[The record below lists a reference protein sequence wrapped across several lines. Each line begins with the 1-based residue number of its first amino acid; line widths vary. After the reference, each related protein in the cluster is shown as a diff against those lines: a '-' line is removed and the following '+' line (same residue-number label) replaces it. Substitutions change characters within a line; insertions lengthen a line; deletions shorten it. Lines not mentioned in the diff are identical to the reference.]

1 MRFIK
6 AYVDGYGKFHNLD
19 FIFEPGFNL
28 FFGPNE
34 AGKTTMMSFLRTIF
48 FGFPG
53 RRDASG
59 RYEPLAGG
67 NHGGRLELETSD
79 KKTFS
84 VSLRPGRTLTGE
96 LIILNGDGSELSG
109 ESAKKTLQAL
119 LHSVSENIY
128 KTVFAFSLTELQQL
142 DSLENDEINAHIY
155 SAGTGIGDVT
165 LPDILKTVEEEKNKI
180 YKPGGTA
187 QIVPKII
194 KELDMVRTE
203 ISDIQKDQE
212 RYKTAVTDIED
223 LRQEQTRLSHII
235 DNKRREKEKASRL
248 KAGRDN
254 VNELNEIEKQIS
266 SLPSVIEEFPSDGAA
281 RLDRFEEKLTEKKE
295 ELQECKNQI
304 SNLST
309 QKDSICIDNKVL
321 PARTGTGGEA
331 EALITSLAEDR
342 SAEIENI
349 KKKDEIESNTASL
362 KTDVSNAIAD
372 IGTDWDEDRVTT
384 IDVGKEAS
392 ENIRV
397 LTEGLSTAQVNVE
410 KAENA
415 LVQEK
420 RNKEESSREF
430 QAFSR
435 NLENARP
442 VIQFKFLLIFGIPMA
457 LGLGAFCWLTFNK
470 PVSGITAAVLGILS
484 IAAIYYVYYKSA
496 SDALDESKGQLL
508 DILET
513 RKTSIEEAEKSL
525 ADAKDE
531 YRQALGK
538 WQGWLRDNGVST
550 ELDRNGIF
558 DLIESVR
565 KARELVRKKEDAEK
579 KLQHIKERSHTYL
592 GRVND
597 ALKLCNLKTT
607 SLDNISQSIHKLEDT
622 LKKQKGLKEKK
633 EHLEERIKELETR
646 EKTIQDIISDLESNI
661 QNLIVEGGAGNA
673 EEFRKHSSVVQKR
686 EDLLK
691 RKKDIEIQ
699 LARLIGSTPEIE
711 KFKEEVAAESDHI
724 TTDHS
729 IEKLESEITQLESKF
744 SEIAQNTGAKK
755 NQISALEKNERLGGL
770 RLEEENLRARLQ
782 EALSE
787 WSVNALC
794 HKLLNMAMTIY
805 ERERQPFVLKH
816 AGRYL
821 DKITEGRYI
830 HVIKKAEGNK
840 LVVETP
846 EGLQKD
852 VNALSRGTAEQLYL
866 SMRLAFIKEYSNRV
880 GTLPLI
886 VDDILVNFDP
896 QRAKA
901 TIRLLNEISRE
912 NQIIMFTCHPNTLD
926 LCKSEIKDFK
936 EPVMIDV

>member
-6 AYVDGYGKFHNLD
+6 AYIDGYGKFHNLD

-53 RRDASG
+53 KKNASG

-67 NHGGRLELETSD
+67 IHGGRLELETSD

-84 VSLRPGRTLTGE
+84 VSLKPGRTLTGE
-96 LIILNGDGSELSG
+96 IIILNGDGSELSG
-109 ESAKKTLQAL
+109 ESAKKTLQVL
-119 LHSVSENIY
+119 LHSISENIY

-180 YKPGGTA
+180 YKSGGTA

-194 KELDMVRTE
+194 KELDMIRYE
-203 ISDIQKDQE
+203 ISDIKKDQE
-212 RYKTAVTDIED
+212 RYKSTIKEIET
-223 LRQEQTRLSHII
+223 LRQEQTRLSHVI

-254 VNELNEIEKQIS
+254 VNELNEIKKKIS
-266 SLPSVIEEFPSDGAA
+266 SLPSVIEKFPLDGAG
-281 RLDRFEEKLTEKKE
+281 RLDKLEERLTERKE

-309 QKDSICIDNKVL
+309 QTDSICIDNKVL
-321 PARTGTGGEA
+321 DA

-349 KKKDEIESNTASL
+349 KRKDEIVSSIISL
-362 KTDVSNAIAD
+362 RTDVSNAIAD
-372 IGTDWDEDRVTT
+372 IGTDWDEDRVIT
-384 IDVGKEAS
+384 IDVGKETS

-410 KAENA
+410 KAENI

-420 RNKEESSREF
+420 KNKEESSREF

-435 NLENARP
+435 NLETPEPESRL
-442 VIQFKFLLIFGIPMA
+442 KYLLIFGMPFVVI
-457 LGLGAFCWLTFNK
+457 LGILFWTTLK
-470 PVSGITAAVLGILS
+470 PVSGIIVVILGF
-484 IAAIYYVYYKSA
+484 IAMAFYYSYYKTPKSYP
-496 SDALDESKGQLL
+496 DESKEQLL
-508 DILET
+508 DILGA
-513 RKTSIEEAEKSL
+513 RKKSIEEAEKSL
-525 ADAKDE
+525 IDAKDK
-531 YRQALGK
+531 YQRALEK
-538 WQGWLRDNGVST
+538 WQGWLRDNGFST

-558 DLIESVR
+558 GLIESVR
-565 KARELVRKKEDAEK
+565 KDRELIRKKEEAEK
-579 KLQHIKERSHTYL
+579 KLQHVKDRSHTYL

-597 ALKLCNLKTT
+597 TLKQCNLETT
-607 SLDNISQSIHKLEDT
+607 SLDNISQSIHKLDDA

-633 EHLEERIKELETR
+633 EHLEERIRELETR
-646 EKTIQDIISDLESNI
+646 GKTIQDIINDIENNI
-661 QNLIVEGGAGNA
+661 QNLIVEGGVRNA
-673 EEFRKHSSVVQKR
+673 EEFRKHSNVVQKR
-686 EDLLK
+686 ERLLESKNDL
-691 RKKDIEIQ
+691 EIQ
-699 LARLIGSTPEIE
+699 LARLIGSAPEIE
-711 KFKEEVAAESDHI
+711 KFKEEVTAETDPM
-724 TTDHS
+724 TTDQS
-729 IEKLESEITQLESKF
+729 IEKLENEITQLEVELSG
-744 SEIAQNTGAKK
+744 IAQNIGAKK
-755 NQISALEKNERLGGL
+755 NQISELEKNERLGGL
-770 RLEEENLRARLQ
+770 RLEEENLKARLQ
-782 EALSE
+782 EAISE

-794 HKLLNMAMTIY
+794 HKLLNDAMAVY
-805 ERERQPFVLKH
+805 ERERQPLVLKH
-816 AGRYL
+816 AGKYL
-821 DKITEGRYI
+821 DKITEGRYVR
-830 HVIKKAEGNK
+830 VIKKAEGNK

-846 EGLQKD
+846 EGLQKS
-852 VNALSRGTAEQLYL
+852 VTALSRGTAEQLYL
-866 SMRLAFIKEYSNRV
+866 SMRLAFIKEYANRV

-886 VDDILVNFDP
+886 VDDILVNFDS
-896 QRAKA
+896 QRAKT
-901 TIRLLNEISRE
+901 TIRLLNEISGE

-926 LCKSEIKDFK
+926 LCKKEIKDFK
-936 EPVMIDV
+936 EPVLIDV

>member
-6 AYVDGYGKFHNLD
+6 AYVDGYGKFNNRD
-19 FIFEPGFNL
+19 FVFEPGFNL
-28 FFGPNE
+28 FLGPNE

-67 NHGGRLELETSD
+67 IHGGRLELETSD

-84 VSLRPGRTLTGE
+84 VSLKPGRTLTGE
-96 LIILNGDGSELSG
+96 IIILNGDGSELSG
-109 ESAKKTLQAL
+109 EGARKTLSAL
-119 LHSVSENIY
+119 LHGVSENIY

-180 YKPGGTA
+180 YKPGGTS
-187 QIVPKII
+187 QIVPKIT
-194 KELDMVRTE
+194 KELESVRAE
-203 ISDIQKDQE
+203 ISDIKKDQE
-212 RYKTAVTDIED
+212 RYKSTIKEIEN
-223 LRQEQTRLSHII
+223 LRQEQTRLSHVI

-266 SLPSVIEEFPSDGAA
+266 SLPSVIEEFPLDGAG
-281 RLDRFEEKLTEKKE
+281 RLDKLEEKLTERKE

-304 SNLST
+304 NNLST

-321 PARTGTGGEA
+321 EA
-331 EALITSLAEDR
+331 EALISSLAEDR

-349 KKKDEIESNTASL
+349 KKKDEIESNTTSL
-362 KTDVSNAIAD
+362 KTDVSNAITD
-372 IGTDWDEDRVTT
+372 IGTDWDEDRVIT

-397 LTEGLSTAQVNVE
+397 LTEGLSNAQINVE

-430 QAFSR
+430 QAFSH
-435 NLENARP
+435 NLETLKPESRL
-442 VIQFKFLLIFGIPMA
+442 KYLLIFGMPFVVI
-457 LGLGAFCWLTFNK
+457 
-470 PVSGITAAVLGILS
+470 LGILFWTTLKPIS
-484 IAAIYYVYYKSA
+484 GIIVVILGFIAIAFCYFYYKTPKSYP
-496 SDALDESKGQLL
+496 DESKEQLP
-508 DILET
+508 DILGA
-513 RKTSIEEAEKSL
+513 RKKSIEETEKALSN
-525 ADAKDE
+525 AKDE
-531 YRQALGK
+531 HKRALGK
-538 WQGWLRDNGVST
+538 WQGWLRDNRFST

-565 KARELVRKKEDAEK
+565 KARELIRKKKEAEK
-579 KLQHIKERSHTYL
+579 KLQHVEERAHTYL

-607 SLDNISQSIHKLEDT
+607 SLDNISQSIHKLDDT
-622 LKKQKGLKEKK
+622 LKKQKGFKEKK
-633 EHLEERIKELETR
+633 EHLEERIRELETR
-646 EKTIQDIISDLESNI
+646 KKTIQNIINDLENSI

-673 EEFRKHSSVVQKR
+673 EEFRKHSTVVQKR
-686 EDLLK
+686 ERLME
-691 RKKDIEIQ
+691 RKNTLEIQ
-699 LARLIGSTPEIE
+699 LARLIGSAPEIE
-711 KFKEEVAAESDHI
+711 KFKEEVTAETDPM
-724 TTDHS
+724 TTDQS
-729 IEKLESEITQLESKF
+729 IEKLENEITQLEGELSG
-744 SEIAQNTGAKK
+744 ITQNIGAKK
-755 NQISALEKNERLGGL
+755 NQISELEKNERLGGL
-770 RLEEENLRARLQ
+770 RLEEENLKARLQ
-782 EALSE
+782 EAISE
-787 WSVNALC
+787 WSVNAMC
-794 HKLLNMAMTIY
+794 YTLLNKAMTIY
-805 ERERQPFVLKH
+805 EKERQPFVLKH

-830 HVIKKAEGNK
+830 RVIKKAEGNK

-846 EGLQKD
+846 EGLQKS

-866 SMRLAFIKEYSNRV
+866 SMRLAFIKEYANRV
-880 GTLPLI
+880 GTLPII

-896 QRAKA
+896 QRAKT
-901 TIRLLNEISRE
+901 TIRLLNEISKE

-926 LCKSEIKDFK
+926 LCKKEIKDFK
-936 EPVMIDV
+936 EPVLIDV

>member
-6 AYVDGYGKFHNLD
+6 AYVDGYGKFNNRD
-19 FIFEPGFNL
+19 FVFEPGFNL
-28 FFGPNE
+28 FLGPNE

-67 NHGGRLELETSD
+67 IHGGRLELETSD

-84 VSLRPGRTLTGE
+84 VSLKPGRTLTGE
-96 LIILNGDGSELSG
+96 IIILNGDGSELSG
-109 ESAKKTLQAL
+109 EGARKTLSAL
-119 LHSVSENIY
+119 LHGVSENIY

-180 YKPGGTA
+180 YKPGGTS
-187 QIVPKII
+187 QIVPKIT
-194 KELDMVRTE
+194 KELESVRAE
-203 ISDIQKDQE
+203 ISDIKKDQE
-212 RYKTAVTDIED
+212 RYKSTIKEIEN
-223 LRQEQTRLSHII
+223 LRQEQTRLSHVI

-266 SLPSVIEEFPSDGAA
+266 SLPSVIEKFPLDGAG
-281 RLDRFEEKLTEKKE
+281 RLDKLEEKLTERKE

-304 SNLST
+304 NNLST

-321 PARTGTGGEA
+321 EA
-331 EALITSLAEDR
+331 EALISSLAEDR

-349 KKKDEIESNTASL
+349 KKKDEIESNTTSL
-362 KTDVSNAIAD
+362 KTDVSNAITD
-372 IGTDWDEDRVTT
+372 IGTDWDEDRVIT

-397 LTEGLSTAQVNVE
+397 LTEGLSNAQINVE

-430 QAFSR
+430 QAFSH
-435 NLENARP
+435 NLETLKPESRL
-442 VIQFKFLLIFGIPMA
+442 KYLLIFGMPFVVI
-457 LGLGAFCWLTFNK
+457 
-470 PVSGITAAVLGILS
+470 LGILFWTTLKPIS
-484 IAAIYYVYYKSA
+484 GIIVVILGFIAIAFCYFYYKTPKSYP
-496 SDALDESKGQLL
+496 DESKEQLP
-508 DILET
+508 DILGA
-513 RKTSIEEAEKSL
+513 RKKSIEETEKALSN
-525 ADAKDE
+525 AKDE
-531 YRQALGK
+531 HKRALGK
-538 WQGWLRDNGVST
+538 WQGWLRDNRFST

-565 KARELVRKKEDAEK
+565 KARELIRKKKEAEK
-579 KLQHIKERSHTYL
+579 KLQHVEERSHTYL

-607 SLDNISQSIHKLEDT
+607 SLDNISQSIHKLDDT
-622 LKKQKGLKEKK
+622 LKKQKGFKEKK
-633 EHLEERIKELETR
+633 EHLEERIRELETR
-646 EKTIQDIISDLESNI
+646 KKTIQNIINDLENSI

-673 EEFRKHSSVVQKR
+673 EEFRKHSTVVQKR
-686 EDLLK
+686 ERLME
-691 RKKDIEIQ
+691 RKNTLEIQ
-699 LARLIGSTPEIE
+699 LARLIGSAPEIE
-711 KFKEEVAAESDHI
+711 KFKEEVTAETDPM
-724 TTDHS
+724 TTDQS
-729 IEKLESEITQLESKF
+729 IEKLENEITQLEGELSG
-744 SEIAQNTGAKK
+744 ITQNIGAKK
-755 NQISALEKNERLGGL
+755 NQISELEKNERLGGL
-770 RLEEENLRARLQ
+770 RLEEENLKARLQ
-782 EALSE
+782 EAISE
-787 WSVNALC
+787 WSVNAMC
-794 HKLLNMAMTIY
+794 YTLLNKAMTIY
-805 ERERQPFVLKH
+805 EKERQPFVLKH

-830 HVIKKAEGNK
+830 RVIKKAEGNK

-846 EGLQKD
+846 EGLQKS

-866 SMRLAFIKEYSNRV
+866 SMRLAFIKEYANRV
-880 GTLPLI
+880 GTLPII

-896 QRAKA
+896 QRAKT
-901 TIRLLNEISRE
+901 TIRLLNEISKE

-926 LCKSEIKDFK
+926 LCKKEIKDFK
-936 EPVMIDV
+936 EPVLIDV

>member
-6 AYVDGYGKFHNLD
+6 AYVDGYGKFNNRD
-19 FIFEPGFNL
+19 FVFEPGFNL
-28 FFGPNE
+28 FLGPNE

-67 NHGGRLELETSD
+67 IHGGRLELETSD

-84 VSLRPGRTLTGE
+84 VSLKPGRILTGE
-96 LIILNGDGSELSG
+96 IIILNGDGSELSG
-109 ESAKKTLQAL
+109 EGARKTLSAL
-119 LHSVSENIY
+119 LHGVSENIY

-180 YKPGGTA
+180 YKPGGTS
-187 QIVPKII
+187 QIVPKIT
-194 KELDMVRTE
+194 KELESVRAE
-203 ISDIQKDQE
+203 ISDIKKDQE
-212 RYKTAVTDIED
+212 RYKSTIKEIEN
-223 LRQEQTRLSHII
+223 LRQEQTRLSHVI

-266 SLPSVIEEFPSDGAA
+266 SLPSVIEEFPLDGAG
-281 RLDRFEEKLTEKKE
+281 RLDKLEEKLTERKE

-304 SNLST
+304 NNLST

-321 PARTGTGGEA
+321 EA
-331 EALITSLAEDR
+331 EALISSLAEDR

-349 KKKDEIESNTASL
+349 KKKDEIESNTTSL
-362 KTDVSNAIAD
+362 KTDVSNAITD
-372 IGTDWDEDRVTT
+372 IGTDWDEDRVIT

-397 LTEGLSTAQVNVE
+397 LTEGLSNAQINVE

-430 QAFSR
+430 QAFSH
-435 NLENARP
+435 NLETLKPESRL
-442 VIQFKFLLIFGIPMA
+442 KYLLIFGMPFVVI
-457 LGLGAFCWLTFNK
+457 
-470 PVSGITAAVLGILS
+470 LGILFWTTLKPIS
-484 IAAIYYVYYKSA
+484 GIIVVILGFIAIAFCYFYYKTPKSYP
-496 SDALDESKGQLL
+496 DESKEQLP
-508 DILET
+508 DILGA
-513 RKTSIEEAEKSL
+513 RKKSIEETEKALSN
-525 ADAKDE
+525 AKDE
-531 YRQALGK
+531 HKRALGK
-538 WQGWLRDNGVST
+538 WQGWLRDNRFST

-565 KARELVRKKEDAEK
+565 KARELIRKKKEAEK
-579 KLQHIKERSHTYL
+579 KLQHVEERSHTYL

-607 SLDNISQSIHKLEDT
+607 SLDNISQSIHKLDDT
-622 LKKQKGLKEKK
+622 LKKQKGFKEKK
-633 EHLEERIKELETR
+633 EHLEERIRELETR
-646 EKTIQDIISDLESNI
+646 KKTIQNIINDLENSI

-673 EEFRKHSSVVQKR
+673 EEFRKHSTVVQKR
-686 EDLLK
+686 ERLME
-691 RKKDIEIQ
+691 RKNTLEIQ
-699 LARLIGSTPEIE
+699 LARLIGSAPEIE
-711 KFKEEVAAESDHI
+711 KFKEEVTAETDPM
-724 TTDHS
+724 TTDQS
-729 IEKLESEITQLESKF
+729 IEKLETEITQLEGELSG
-744 SEIAQNTGAKK
+744 ITQNIGAKK
-755 NQISALEKNERLGGL
+755 NQISELEKNERLGGL
-770 RLEEENLRARLQ
+770 RLEEENLKARLQ
-782 EALSE
+782 EAISE
-787 WSVNALC
+787 WSVNAMC
-794 HKLLNMAMTIY
+794 YTLLNKAMTIY
-805 ERERQPFVLKH
+805 EKERQPFVLKH

-830 HVIKKAEGNK
+830 RVIKKAEGNK

-846 EGLQKD
+846 EGLQKS

-866 SMRLAFIKEYSNRV
+866 SMRLAFIKEYANRV
-880 GTLPLI
+880 GTLPII

-896 QRAKA
+896 QRAKT
-901 TIRLLNEISRE
+901 TIRLLNEISKE

-926 LCKSEIKDFK
+926 LCKKEIKDFK
-936 EPVMIDV
+936 EPVLIDV

>member
-6 AYVDGYGKFHNLD
+6 AYVDGYGKFNNRD
-19 FIFEPGFNL
+19 FVFEPGFNL
-28 FFGPNE
+28 FLGPNE

-67 NHGGRLELETSD
+67 IHGGRLELETSD

-84 VSLRPGRTLTGE
+84 VSLKPGRTLTGE
-96 LIILNGDGSELSG
+96 IIILNGDGSELSG
-109 ESAKKTLQAL
+109 EGARKTLSAL
-119 LHSVSENIY
+119 LHGVSENIY

-180 YKPGGTA
+180 YKPGGTS
-187 QIVPKII
+187 QIVPKIT
-194 KELDMVRTE
+194 KELESVRAE
-203 ISDIQKDQE
+203 ISDIKKDQE
-212 RYKTAVTDIED
+212 RYKSTIKEIEN
-223 LRQEQTRLSHII
+223 LRQEQTRLSHVI

-266 SLPSVIEEFPSDGAA
+266 SLPSVIEEFPLDGAG
-281 RLDRFEEKLTEKKE
+281 RLDKLEEKLTERKE

-304 SNLST
+304 NNLST

-321 PARTGTGGEA
+321 EA
-331 EALITSLAEDR
+331 EALISSLAEDR

-349 KKKDEIESNTASL
+349 KKKDEIESNTTSL
-362 KTDVSNAIAD
+362 KTDVSNAITD
-372 IGTDWDEDRVTT
+372 IGTDWDEDRVIT

-397 LTEGLSTAQVNVE
+397 LTEGLSNAQINVE

-430 QAFSR
+430 QAFSH
-435 NLENARP
+435 NLETLKPESRL
-442 VIQFKFLLIFGIPMA
+442 KYLLIFGMPFVVI
-457 LGLGAFCWLTFNK
+457 
-470 PVSGITAAVLGILS
+470 LGILFWTTLKPIS
-484 IAAIYYVYYKSA
+484 GIIVVILGFIAIAFCYFYYKTPKSYP
-496 SDALDESKGQLL
+496 DESKEQLP
-508 DILET
+508 DILGA
-513 RKTSIEEAEKSL
+513 RKKSIEETEKALSN
-525 ADAKDE
+525 AKDE
-531 YRQALGK
+531 HKRALGK
-538 WQGWLRDNGVST
+538 WQGWLRDNRFST

-565 KARELVRKKEDAEK
+565 KARELIRKKKEAEK
-579 KLQHIKERSHTYL
+579 KLQHVEERSHTYL

-607 SLDNISQSIHKLEDT
+607 SLDNISQSIHKLDDT
-622 LKKQKGLKEKK
+622 LKKQKGFKEKK
-633 EHLEERIKELETR
+633 EHLEERIRELETR
-646 EKTIQDIISDLESNI
+646 GKTIQNIIKDLENSI

-673 EEFRKHSSVVQKR
+673 EEFRKHSTVVQKR
-686 EDLLK
+686 ERLME
-691 RKKDIEIQ
+691 RKNTLEIQ
-699 LARLIGSTPEIE
+699 LARLIGSAPEIE
-711 KFKEEVAAESDHI
+711 KFKEEVTAETDPM
-724 TTDHS
+724 TTDQS
-729 IEKLESEITQLESKF
+729 IEKLENEITQLEGELSG
-744 SEIAQNTGAKK
+744 ITQNIGAKK
-755 NQISALEKNERLGGL
+755 NQISELEKNERLGGL
-770 RLEEENLRARLQ
+770 RLEEENLKARLQ
-782 EALSE
+782 EAISE
-787 WSVNALC
+787 WSVNAMC
-794 HKLLNMAMTIY
+794 YTLLNKAMTIY
-805 ERERQPFVLKH
+805 EKERQPFVLKH

-830 HVIKKAEGNK
+830 RVIKKAEGNK

-846 EGLQKD
+846 EGLQKS

-866 SMRLAFIKEYSNRV
+866 SMRLAFIKEYANRV
-880 GTLPLI
+880 GTLPII

-896 QRAKA
+896 QRAKT
-901 TIRLLNEISRE
+901 TIRLLNEISKE

-926 LCKSEIKDFK
+926 LCKKEIKDFK
-936 EPVMIDV
+936 EPVLIDV

>member
-6 AYVDGYGKFHNLD
+6 AYIDGYGKFHNLD

-53 RRDASG
+53 KKNASG

-67 NHGGRLELETSD
+67 IHGGRLELETSD

-84 VSLRPGRTLTGE
+84 VSLKPGRTLTGE
-96 LIILNGDGSELSG
+96 IIILNGDGSELSG
-109 ESAKKTLQAL
+109 ESAKKTLQVL
-119 LHSVSENIY
+119 LHSISENIY

-194 KELDMVRTE
+194 KELDMIRYE
-203 ISDIQKDQE
+203 ISDIKKDQE
-212 RYKTAVTDIED
+212 RYKSTIKEIET
-223 LRQEQTRLSHII
+223 LRQEQTRLSHVI

-254 VNELNEIEKQIS
+254 VNELNEIKKQIS
-266 SLPSVIEEFPSDGAA
+266 SLPSVIEKFPLDGAG
-281 RLDRFEEKLTEKKE
+281 RLDKLEEKLTERKE

-309 QKDSICIDNKVL
+309 QTDSICIDNKVL
-321 PARTGTGGEA
+321 DA

-349 KKKDEIESNTASL
+349 KRKDEIVTSIISL
-362 KTDVSNAIAD
+362 RTDVSNAIAD
-372 IGTDWDEDRVTT
+372 IGTDWDEDRVIT
-384 IDVGKEAS
+384 IDVGKETS

-410 KAENA
+410 KAENI

-420 RNKEESSREF
+420 KNKEESSREF

-435 NLENARP
+435 NLETPKPESRL
-442 VIQFKFLLIFGIPMA
+442 KYLLIFGMPFVVI
-457 LGLGAFCWLTFNK
+457 LGILLWTTLK
-470 PVSGITAAVLGILS
+470 PVSGIIVVILGF
-484 IAAIYYVYYKSA
+484 IAIAFYYFYYKTPKSYP
-496 SDALDESKGQLL
+496 DESKEQLL
-508 DILET
+508 DILGA
-513 RKTSIEEAEKSL
+513 RKKSIEKAEKSL
-525 ADAKDE
+525 IDAKDK
-531 YRQALGK
+531 YQRALEK
-538 WQGWLRDNGVST
+538 WQGWLRDNGFST

-558 DLIESVR
+558 GLIESVR
-565 KARELVRKKEDAEK
+565 KDRELIRKKEEAEK
-579 KLQHIKERSHTYL
+579 KLQHVKERSHTYL

-597 ALKLCNLKTT
+597 ALKQCNLETT
-607 SLDNISQSIHKLEDT
+607 SLDNISQSIHKLDDA

-633 EHLEERIKELETR
+633 EHLEGRIRELETR
-646 EKTIQDIISDLESNI
+646 GKTIQDIINDIENNI
-661 QNLIVEGGAGNA
+661 QNLIVEGGVRNA
-673 EEFRKHSSVVQKR
+673 EEFRKHSNVVQKR
-686 EDLLK
+686 ERLLESKNDL
-691 RKKDIEIQ
+691 EIQ
-699 LARLIGSTPEIE
+699 LARLIGSAPEIE
-711 KFKEEVAAESDHI
+711 KFKEEVTAE
-724 TTDHS
+724 TDPLATDQS
-729 IEKLESEITQLESKF
+729 IEKLENEITQLEVELSG
-744 SEIAQNTGAKK
+744 ITQNIGAKK
-755 NQISALEKNERLGGL
+755 NQISELEKNERLGGL
-770 RLEEENLRARLQ
+770 RLEEETLKARLQ
-782 EALSE
+782 EAISE

-794 HKLLNMAMTIY
+794 HKLLNDAMAVY
-805 ERERQPFVLKH
+805 ERERQPLVLKH
-816 AGRYL
+816 AGKYL
-821 DKITEGRYI
+821 DKITEGRYVR
-830 HVIKKAEGNK
+830 VIKKAEGNK

-846 EGLQKD
+846 EGLQKS
-852 VNALSRGTAEQLYL
+852 VTALSRGTAEQLYL
-866 SMRLAFIKEYSNRV
+866 SMRLAFIKEYANRV

-886 VDDILVNFDP
+886 VDDILVNFDS
-896 QRAKA
+896 QRAKT
-901 TIRLLNEISRE
+901 TIRLLNEISGE

-926 LCKSEIKDFK
+926 LCKKEIKDFK
-936 EPVMIDV
+936 EPVLIDV

>member
-6 AYVDGYGKFHNLD
+6 AYVDGYGKFNNRD
-19 FIFEPGFNL
+19 FVFEPGFNL
-28 FFGPNE
+28 FLGPNE

-67 NHGGRLELETSD
+67 IHGGRLELETSD

-84 VSLRPGRTLTGE
+84 VSLKPGRTLTGE
-96 LIILNGDGSELSG
+96 IIILNGDGSELSG
-109 ESAKKTLQAL
+109 EGARKTLSAL
-119 LHSVSENIY
+119 LHGVSENIY

-180 YKPGGTA
+180 YKPGGTS
-187 QIVPKII
+187 QIVPKIT
-194 KELDMVRTE
+194 KELESVRAE
-203 ISDIQKDQE
+203 ISDIKKDQE
-212 RYKTAVTDIED
+212 RYKSTIKEIEN
-223 LRQEQTRLSHII
+223 LRQEQTRLSHVI

-266 SLPSVIEEFPSDGAA
+266 SLPSVIEEFPLDGAG
-281 RLDRFEEKLTEKKE
+281 RLDKLEEKLTERKE

-304 SNLST
+304 NNLST

-321 PARTGTGGEA
+321 EA
-331 EALITSLAEDR
+331 EALISSLAEDR

-349 KKKDEIESNTASL
+349 KKKDEIESNTTSL
-362 KTDVSNAIAD
+362 KTDVSNAITD
-372 IGTDWDEDRVTT
+372 IGTDWDEDRVIT

-397 LTEGLSTAQVNVE
+397 LTEGLSNAQINVE

-430 QAFSR
+430 QAFSH
-435 NLENARP
+435 NLETLKPESRL
-442 VIQFKFLLIFGIPMA
+442 KYLLIFGMPFVVI
-457 LGLGAFCWLTFNK
+457 
-470 PVSGITAAVLGILS
+470 LGILFWTTLKPIS
-484 IAAIYYVYYKSA
+484 GIIVVILGFIAIAFCYFYYKTPKSYP
-496 SDALDESKGQLL
+496 DESKEQLP
-508 DILET
+508 DILGA
-513 RKTSIEEAEKSL
+513 RKKSIEETEKALSN
-525 ADAKDE
+525 AKDE
-531 YRQALGK
+531 HKRALGK
-538 WQGWLRDNGVST
+538 WQGWLRDNRFSI

-565 KARELVRKKEDAEK
+565 KARELIRKKKEAEK
-579 KLQHIKERSHTYL
+579 KLQHVEERSHTYL

-607 SLDNISQSIHKLEDT
+607 SLDNISQSIHKLDDT
-622 LKKQKGLKEKK
+622 LKKQKGFKEKK
-633 EHLEERIKELETR
+633 EHLEERIRELETR
-646 EKTIQDIISDLESNI
+646 GKTIQNIIKDLENSI

-673 EEFRKHSSVVQKR
+673 EEFRKHSTVVQKR
-686 EDLLK
+686 ERLME
-691 RKKDIEIQ
+691 RKNTLEIQ
-699 LARLIGSTPEIE
+699 LARLIGSAPEIE
-711 KFKEEVAAESDHI
+711 KFKEEVTAETDPM
-724 TTDHS
+724 TTDQS
-729 IEKLESEITQLESKF
+729 IEKLENEITQLEGELSG
-744 SEIAQNTGAKK
+744 ITQNIGAKK
-755 NQISALEKNERLGGL
+755 NQISELEKNERLGGL
-770 RLEEENLRARLQ
+770 RLEEENLKARLQ
-782 EALSE
+782 EAISE
-787 WSVNALC
+787 WSVNAMC
-794 HKLLNMAMTIY
+794 YTLLNKAMTIY
-805 ERERQPFVLKH
+805 EKERQPFVLKH

-830 HVIKKAEGNK
+830 RVIKKAEGNK

-846 EGLQKD
+846 EGLQKS

-866 SMRLAFIKEYSNRV
+866 SMRLAFIKEYANRV
-880 GTLPLI
+880 GTLPII

-896 QRAKA
+896 QRAKT
-901 TIRLLNEISRE
+901 TIRLLNEISKE

-926 LCKSEIKDFK
+926 LCKKEIKDFK
-936 EPVMIDV
+936 EPVLIDV